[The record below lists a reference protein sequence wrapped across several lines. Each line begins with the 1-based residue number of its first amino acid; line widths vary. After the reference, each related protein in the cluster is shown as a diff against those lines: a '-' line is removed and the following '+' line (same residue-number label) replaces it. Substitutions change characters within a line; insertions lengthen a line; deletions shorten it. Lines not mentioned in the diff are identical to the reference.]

1 MEVVLLGMPRGLD
14 AVRTGRVAVR
24 QRHDADG
31 RRRPC
36 ERLRG
41 ELLRL
46 QAQLAG
52 PGGRDGRG
60 VRGALRLPVRLRH
73 HEAQLPEEVV

>member
-1 MEVVLLGMPRGLD
+1 MPRGVD
-14 AVRTGRVAVR
+14 AVRAGGVAVR

-52 PGGRDGRG
+52 LGGRDGRG
-60 VRGALRLPVRLRH
+60 LRRVLCFLVRLRH
-73 HEAQLPEEVV
+73 HEAQLPEEVVTVGLQN